1 MSQPVLTNHLKT
13 QLINNA
19 LEKAGIPKRKSALRA
34 ARVEWAERVRLAAI
48 GGVEKEAE
56 ILKNIKKIE
65 SMVTKIPDSLKTN
78 SSLIRKDCCIYLNL
92 AGARANI
99 YFNGN
104 YRGYESGAPEHI
116 NKIAP
121 AEFTLLGEDPLV
133 TEFYSFDALYT
144 QIKSDETEIIQNVS
158 AALNKVRTVKRLLD
172 VWPEAKELLPTDAP
186 PVPLAPAVHRETLNE
201 MIGLP
206 TNTVSDTQ

>member
-1 MSQPVLTNHLKT
+1 M
-13 QLINNA
+13 
-19 LEKAGIPKRKSALRA
+19 
-34 ARVEWAERVRLAAI
+34 
-48 GGVEKEAE
+48 
-56 ILKNIKKIE
+56 
-65 SMVTKIPDSLKTN
+65 
-78 SSLIRKDCCIYLNL
+78 
-92 AGARANI
+92 
-99 YFNGN
+99 
-104 YRGYESGAPEHI
+104 
-116 NKIAP
+116 
-121 AEFTLLGEDPLV
+121 V